1 MILLTWEFDAE
12 QLVQQSQS
20 YCSSKLDVLLLL
32 LPLPVKVITYY
43 I

>member
-20 YCSSKLDVLLLL
+20 YCSKLDVLLLL